1 MRTAATQRLLTVLL
15 GLGGAVVAVVL
26 AYAVSSVAILAA
38 GADPLVAFAAMF
50 DFGASETSVVNA
62 VTYILNR
69 ATPLFIAGLAV
80 AIGFRMN
87 LFNIGVEG
95 QYRIAA
101 IFAAF
106 VGSQFV
112 LPAPLHITLV
122 IIVGMAAGGLYALI
136 PALLKV
142 YRGVNE
148 VISTIMLNFIA
159 TGMAA
164 FLVRGPFAGEREEG
178 QLTTSTPELP
188 ESAWFPDLNVLF
200 TMVGLPAPRG
210 AGLFGFLAVAIVVG
224 VLVWVLLEFTR
235 FGFEVKAS
243 GLNNT
248 AALASGV
255 NPKRMI
261 ISAMVLSGA
270 IAGLIGLPEI
280 LGRTHAYGTS
290 FTPQLGFLG
299 IAVALLGRNKPVGI
313 ALAALLFGFLD
324 RASGPLQLA
333 DIPPSVVAIIQGAI
347 VLMVVIANEI
357 TRRIALRWEE
367 RRAAAATAPAG
378 QAAEVGA

>member
-1 MRTAATQRLLTVLL
+1 MKGARQRLLLA
-15 GLGGAVVAVVL
+15 GLSVAGAVLAVVL
-26 AYAVSSVAILAA
+26 AYVVSSIAIIAA
-38 GADPLVAFAAMF
+38 GADPFTAFAAMF
-50 DFGASETSVVNA
+50 DFGETETAVVNNL
-62 VTYILNR
+62 TFILNR

-80 AIGFRMN
+80 SIGFRMN

-101 IFAAF
+101 IIAAF

-112 LPAPLHITLV
+112 LPAPLHITAI
-122 IIVGMAAGGLYALI
+122 IIVAMVAGGLYALI
-136 PALLKV
+136 PAMLKV

-159 TGMAA
+159 ISMAA
-164 FLVRGPFAGEREEG
+164 FLVRGPFAGERAEG

-188 ESAWFPDLNVLF
+188 QSAWFPDLNILF
-200 TMVGLPAPRG
+200 TMFGLPAPRG
-210 AGLFGFLAVAIVVG
+210 AGLWGFLVVAIILG
-224 VLVWVLLEFTR
+224 VLIWVLLGFTR

-255 NPKRMI
+255 NPRQMI

-290 FTPQLGFLG
+290 FTPGLGFLG
-299 IAVALLGRNKPVGI
+299 IAVALLGRNQPYGI

-324 RASGPLQLA
+324 RAATPLQFA
-333 DIPPSVVAIIQGAI
+333 DIPPSVVAIIQGSI

-357 TRRIALRWEE
+357 TRRIVLRWEE
-367 RRAAAATAPAG
+367 RRVAGHTAAAEPAG
-378 QAAEVGA
+378 VTA